1 MPSPATVL
9 ITGGAGFVGSH
20 LADELLEHG
29 YRVRV
34 LDNLTEQVHGA
45 GEEFPSYLPPEVE
58 RIRGDVRD
66 PEAVA
71 AALEGANAVYHLAA
85 AVGVRQ
91 SMEAIEHYA
100 DVNVRGTAV
109 LLEALAKH
117 PVDRLVVASSMS
129 VYGEGLCRR
138 RDLSTCSPALRTV
151 EQLRRCEWELQDEEQ
166 RPLQPVETAEAK
178 PPDPA
183 SIYAL
188 TKYDQERMCL
198 LFGRTYGV
206 PAVAL
211 RFFNIYGP
219 RQALTNPYTGV
230 LAIFSSRYL
239 NSQPPVIFEDG
250 LQLRDFVSVHDVKR
264 ACRLALECTD
274 ADGRVFNV
282 GTGQRHR
289 ILDVA
294 HLIGRLLGSP
304 LKPRIANEYRA
315 GDIRHCIADISR
327 ARAVLG
333 YEPQVRLEEGLAELV
348 EWLREAA
355 PEVRDAEAAK
365 GGR

>member
-20 LADELLEHG
+20 LADELLDSG

-45 GEEFPSYLPPEVE
+45 GEEFPSYLSPEVE

-66 PEAVA
+66 REAVA
-71 AALEGANAVYHLAA
+71 AALEGTNAVYHLAA
-85 AVGVRQ
+85 AVGVGQ
-91 SMEAIEHYA
+91 SMEAIEHYT

-138 RDLSTCSPALRTV
+138 RDFSICSPALRTAG
-151 EQLRRCEWELQDEEQ
+151 QLRRCEWELQDEEQ
-166 RPLQPVETAEAK
+166 RPLQPVETSESK

-250 LQLRDFVSVHDVKR
+250 LQLRDFVSVHDVRR
-264 ACRLALECTD
+264 ACRLALECSG
-274 ADGRVFNV
+274 AEGGIFNV

-304 LKPRIANEYRA
+304 LKPRIAGEYRA

-348 EWLREAA
+348 EWLRETA

>member
-1 MPSPATVL
+1 MRHPATVL

-20 LADELLEHG
+20 LADELLERG
-29 YRVRV
+29 YRVRA

-45 GEEFPSYLPPEVE
+45 GAGFPAYLSPDVE
-58 RIRGDVRD
+58 TIRGDIRD
-66 PEAVA
+66 AEAVA
-71 AALEGANAVYHLAA
+71 QALDGVSAVYHFAA
-85 AVGVRQ
+85 AVGVGQ
-91 SMEAIEHYA
+91 SMEAIEHYT

-109 LLEALAKH
+109 LLEALARH
-117 PVDRLVVASSMS
+117 PVDRLIVASSMS
-129 VYGEGLCRR
+129 VYGEGQCRR
-138 RDLSTCSPALRTV
+138 CDFSASSPSLRAV
-151 EQLRRCEWELQDEEQ
+151 EQLRRCEWELLDEEQ
-166 RPLQPVETAEAK
+166 RPLQPVETDEAK
-178 PPDPA
+178 QPDPA

-206 PAVAL
+206 PAVAM

-239 NSQPPVIFEDG
+239 NGEPPVIFEDG

-264 ACRLALECTD
+264 ACRLALERAD
-274 ADGRVFNV
+274 AGGGVFNV

-294 HLIGRLLGSP
+294 QLIGRLLGSP

-315 GDIRHCIADISR
+315 GDIRHCIADITR
-327 ARAVLG
+327 ARVVLG
-333 YEPQVRLEEGLAELV
+333 YEPRVRLEEGLAELV
-348 EWLREAA
+348 EWLRATSPAA
-355 PEVRDAEAAK
+355 PDAEAAL